1 MLPSAYGYKNL
12 KERNNSMS
20 TRIMLS
26 KFGQEEDVEAL
37 FQLKTNI
44 TVSKYITVICEALH
58 FVNFTLSCPM
68 TNKI

>member
-1 MLPSAYGYKNL
+1 
-12 KERNNSMS
+12 MS